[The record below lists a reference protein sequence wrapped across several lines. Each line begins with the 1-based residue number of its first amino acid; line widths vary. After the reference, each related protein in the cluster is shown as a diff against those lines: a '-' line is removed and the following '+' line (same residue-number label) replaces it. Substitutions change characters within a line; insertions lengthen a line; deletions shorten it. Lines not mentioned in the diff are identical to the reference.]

1 MAITSSSVY
10 LDLLAIFVAVV
21 ICVFTYFKW
30 TFKYWERRNVPYVKP
45 TFPSGTMQNPLW
57 PTISLGQTFGKHYKE
72 SKEKGLKHVGLFTF
86 SMPNYMPIDLEY
98 IKNVVASDFNYFV
111 DRGVYYNEKHD
122 PLSAHLFS
130 LKGKKW
136 RNLRA
141 KLTPTFTSGKM
152 KMMFRLVLECGKHMT
167 DAMDEICKKQVPLD
181 IKDWLGRF
189 GTDVIGSCAFGIDC
203 NSFKVPN
210 SDFRILSKRALNQTN
225 WEIAKIFLGFT
236 HEKFARKLAICTTPT
251 EVTKFFLKI
260 MEETV
265 QYREKNNVMRNDFL
279 QILLELKNSNEM
291 KETKEGQHLTIEELT
306 AQAFL
311 FFIAGYETSSTTMSF
326 CLYEMAEHQDI
337 QEKVRKEIETVLEKH
352 DGEVCY
358 DAINEMKYLRQ
369 VIDETLRKHPPLEHL
384 LRTCVKDYKVPGTD
398 VTIEK
403 GTAVSVSISG
413 LHYDPEYH
421 PDPEKFDPE
430 RFSEENKR
438 KIKPFTYMPFGEG
451 PRMCIGLRFGLM
463 QIGVGL
469 ALLLKNFRFTMSER
483 TPLPLKID
491 PRSFL
496 LAVEGDIWLNVD
508 KV

>member
-1 MAITSSSVY
+1 MAITSSTLY
-10 LDLLAIFVAVV
+10 TDFLAIFVALA

-30 TFKYWERRNVPYVKP
+30 TFKYWERRNVPYIKP
-45 TFPSGTMQNPLW
+45 NFPSGTMQNPLW
-57 PTISLGQTFGKHYKE
+57 PTVSLGRTFGKQYKE

-98 IKNVVASDFNYFV
+98 VKNVVACDFNYFI

-130 LKGKKW
+130 LKGTKW

-167 DAMDEICKKQVPLD
+167 YAMDEICRKQVSLD
-181 IKDWLGRF
+181 IKDWLGGF

-203 NSFKVPN
+203 NSFKDPN
-210 SDFRILSKRALNQTN
+210 SDFRIVSKRALDQTN
-225 WEIAKIFLGFT
+225 WEIAKIFLGFV
-236 HEKFARKLAICTTPT
+236 HEKLARKLAICTTPT

-265 QYREKNNVMRNDFL
+265 RYREKNNIMRNDFL

-291 KETKEGQHLTIEELT
+291 KEVKGSQNFTIEELT
-306 AQAFL
+306 AQAFI
-311 FFIAGYETSSTTMSF
+311 FFLAGYKTSSTTMSF

-337 QEKVRKEIETVLEKH
+337 QEKVRKEIETVLETY

-358 DAINEMKYLRQ
+358 DSIKEMKYLRQ
-369 VIDETLRKHPPLEHL
+369 VIDETLRKHPPLEYL

-403 GTAVSVSISG
+403 GTAVSVSIYG

-421 PDPEKFDPE
+421 SDPEKFDPE

-438 KIKPFTYMPFGEG
+438 KIKPFIYMPFGEG
-451 PRMCIGLRFGLM
+451 PRMCIGTFPSKSRY
-463 QIGVGL
+463 
-469 ALLLKNFRFTMSER
+469 NFIF
-483 TPLPLKID
+483 
-491 PRSFL
+491 FL
-496 LAVEGDIWLNVD
+496 QF
-508 KV
+508 